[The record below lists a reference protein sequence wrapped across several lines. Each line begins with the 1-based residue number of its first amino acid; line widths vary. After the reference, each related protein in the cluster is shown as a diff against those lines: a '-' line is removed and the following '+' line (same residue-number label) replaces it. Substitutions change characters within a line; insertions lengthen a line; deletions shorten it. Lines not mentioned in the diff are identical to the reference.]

1 MVAGNATGNG
11 QRNATMKLALLGPVP
26 RLVAGWAVA
35 YALVAY
41 FLAGARAPPPPAPG
55 FFAGLGLPLL
65 GVSAAAAPTSPAA
78 LLAEAEALQ
87 PWLQSS
93 AL

>member
-1 MVAGNATGNG
+1 
-11 QRNATMKLALLGPVP
+11 MKLDLLGPVP

-65 GVSAAAAPTSPAA
+65 GVSAAAAAPTSPAA

-87 PWLQSS
+87 PWLQSVRR
-93 AL
+93 